1 LIADLAIVFHLGM
14 VFKVVDVF
22 TAVGNKVLT
31 VGLGP
36 PVGLISAIMNG
47 LDGLNVGRK
56 AHSVSVLVIAT
67 AAFAVGK
74 QTGDDTILILFLGK
88 IVVQAATL
96 PVRR

>member
-1 LIADLAIVFHLGM
+1 
-14 VFKVVDVF
+14 
-22 TAVGNKVLT
+22 
-31 VGLGP
+31 
-36 PVGLISAIMNG
+36 MNG